1 MRQLGMVERHL
12 LRHMHRVHFEEGHQA
27 RWPAFAAHQRIVHGK
42 RGQNMEIEFERM
54 DNGISKVLLRGRMDV
69 LGVQAI
75 DMKFTALTAT
85 QAALVLVDLSEV
97 SFLAS
102 LGMRTLISSAK
113 ALAQRGGHMV
123 LANPQANVLEVM
135 KVSGLS
141 SVIPVLQHVDDAV
154 QALANFQSK

>member
-1 MRQLGMVERHL
+1 
-12 LRHMHRVHFEEGHQA
+12 
-27 RWPAFAAHQRIVHGK
+27 
-42 RGQNMEIEFERM
+42 MEIEFAQV
-54 DNGISKVLLRGRMDV
+54 DNGVSKVTLRGRMDV

-75 DMKFTALTAT
+75 DMKFTAVTAT
-85 QAALVLVDLSEV
+85 RAALVLVDLSEV

-123 LANPQANVLEVM
+123 LANPQPNVLEVM

-141 SVIPVLQHVDDAV
+141 SVIPVCQHVDDAV
-154 QALANFQSK
+154 QALTNFQSK

>member
-1 MRQLGMVERHL
+1 MELELEHL
-12 LRHMHRVHFEEGHQA
+12 
-27 RWPAFAAHQRIVHGK
+27 
-42 RGQNMEIEFERM
+42 
-54 DNGISKVLLRGRMDV
+54 DNGISKVMLRGRMDIM
-69 LGVQAI
+69 GVQAI

-102 LGMRTLISSAK
+102 LGMRTMISSAK

-123 LANPQANVLEVM
+123 LANPQPNVFEVM

-141 SVIPVLQHVDDAV
+141 SLIPVYQQTDDAV
-154 QALANFQSK
+154 QALASFHIK

>member
-1 MRQLGMVERHL
+1 
-12 LRHMHRVHFEEGHQA
+12 
-27 RWPAFAAHQRIVHGK
+27 
-42 RGQNMEIEFERM
+42 MELELDIM
-54 DNGISKVLLRGRMDV
+54 DGGISRVRLRGRMDI

-85 QAALVLVDLSEV
+85 QAALVLVDMSGV

-123 LANPQANVLEVM
+123 LANPQPNVLDVTGQLQKQMSEWTHRPSPRRAVAQRWRYATIAAIWRG
-135 KVSGLS
+135 SQHGWSSPPPGLDF
-141 SVIPVLQHVDDAV
+141 PGRLPFAWTWC
-154 QALANFQSK
+154 

>member
-1 MRQLGMVERHL
+1 MELELDIMDGGIN
-12 LRHMHRVHFEEGHQA
+12 RV
-27 RWPAFAAHQRIVHGK
+27 R
-42 RGQNMEIEFERM
+42 
-54 DNGISKVLLRGRMDV
+54 LRGRMDI

-85 QAALVLVDLSEV
+85 QAALVLVDMSEV

-123 LANPQANVLEVM
+123 LANPQPNVLEVI

-141 SVIPVLQHVDDAV
+141 SVIPVHQHLDDAV
-154 QALANFQSK
+154 QALASFKSK